1 MSNAVDSSLQSR
13 SSGKKSPGA
22 FRTISEVADALNV
35 PQHVLR
41 FWESK
46 FSQVK
51 PMKRGGGR
59 RYYRPEDVHLLRG
72 IRNLLYHEG
81 YTIRGVQKVLREA
94 GAKVV
99 VDAGRESAGQATS
112 DLPLDAGSQAGA
124 DQTATE
130 SAAEGDAGLNTQGDA
145 FSTGMSADQQA
156 KLKKIMV
163 SLNEMRAALKE
174 IE

>member
-1 MSNAVDSSLQSR
+1 MSDTVDSTLQSR
-13 SSGKKSPGA
+13 SSGKKSPEA

-59 RYYRPEDVHLLRG
+59 RYYRPEDVLLLRG

-81 YTIRGVQKVLREA
+81 YTIRGVQKVLRDA
-94 GAKVV
+94 GTKVV
-99 VDAGRESAGQATS
+99 VNAGRE
-112 DLPLDAGSQAGA
+112 AGSDGSA
-124 DQTATE
+124 DGVADETAQQSPDLFTPENTIE
-130 SAAEGDAGLNTQGDA
+130 SNTGGSSA
-145 FSTGMSADQQA
+145 STGLSTEQRDKLEGIMSR
-156 KLKKIMV
+156 
-163 SLNEMRAALKE
+163 LNEMRAALNE
-174 IE
+174 TD